1 MERATHRRVSG
12 KAERHVSRPF
22 AFWPFPRGFSPISP
36 LSPLGPRVRK
46 DIAALPS
53 ASACAAKTPSQ
64 TLRVLKRSCPNQL
77 PLFERWIGPHVAGAR
92 IRLPGSLPRNCL
104 ETASKL
110 PRNCLE
116 TAVRRG
122 PTAWQEEEMPG
133 TPKGRRKDADPRAG
147 APPYQRF
154 PEATRL
160 GPGQRRVH
168 RSIACPGAAKELHLP
183 RTGRPCHVAWPSVY
197 LSVYACWPSP
207 A

>member
-1 MERATHRRVSG
+1 MPRFSASTANLRGRKSAASRSGWPTLCKREPGAPRCNNQSGSLLTLERATHRRVSG

-110 PRNCLE
+110 RC
-116 TAVRRG
+116 AAGRQRGRRKKC
-122 PTAWQEEEMPG
+122 Q
-133 TPKGRRKDADPRAG
+133 GRRKDAERTPIQGLAHLHINAFRR
-147 APPYQRF
+147 QRGLVL
-154 PEATRL
+154 ANDVYT
-160 GPGQRRVH
+160 GQ
-168 RSIACPGAAKELHLP
+168 
-183 RTGRPCHVAWPSVY
+183 
-197 LSVYACWPSP
+197 
-207 A
+207 